1 MDLKALLGGD
11 YKEGMTLDEINA
23 ALAGKNLVDP
33 STLPPSVSKK
43 MFDENASE
51 LAAAKKKLKELEEAN
66 LTDAEKLKKIQEAA
80 EEAQRIFTV
89 KSNRM
94 DVEKVLI
101 SAGLAE
107 ADYAPFIDTI
117 VTVDAEAS
125 KNAAKA
131 IATMIA
137 AQKKAVEAAVR
148 KEQQDNTPKPGA
160 QTNPPAMTK
169 ADFTKLSFDE
179 QNRFFTEHREE
190 YNKLFE

>member
-169 ADFTKLSFDE
+169 ADFAKLSFDE